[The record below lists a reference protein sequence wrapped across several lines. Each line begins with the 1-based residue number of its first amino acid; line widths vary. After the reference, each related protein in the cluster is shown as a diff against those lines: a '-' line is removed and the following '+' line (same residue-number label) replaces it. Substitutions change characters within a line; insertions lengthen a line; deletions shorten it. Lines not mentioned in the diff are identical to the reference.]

1 MFRRVPDSDICLILE
16 GTYPYVSGG
25 VSTWV
30 HQIISAFPE
39 WKFSIF
45 FLGAQQDI
53 KAEYKYKLPQ
63 NVTVV
68 EEVYLFQEDRFRV
81 SLGRPSGAAWTA
93 FYASLRRLF
102 LTPPSGNDQ
111 DFQILRGVL
120 DLISNH
126 PRMSFETFWSH
137 RESWE
142 VLREVYDRYADDESF
157 LDYFWACKF
166 LVQPLWRLAQ
176 GMAKLPAARVY
187 HTACTGY
194 AGIAAA
200 LAGAKTQRPVMLTE
214 HGIYLRERI
223 ADICRSLWIPDPP
236 VSLPSLDQPLS
247 SLRRLW
253 IGFFDVVGRMC
264 YSQSSEIVSLFE
276 RNAAAQRYFGAAA
289 EKITIIPNGI
299 QTEAFEVLNAAREAR
314 RSNLGNVGPV
324 VGFLGRVVSIKDVKT
339 LLRAAARVR
348 QTLPNVRFLIAGPQ
362 EEEPEYFA
370 ECQELATRLDLHDC
384 AYFLG
389 PKNRNEFLPE
399 LDLMI
404 LSSVSEGL
412 PFVVLESLAAGV
424 PVVATDVG
432 ACAEILLGAA
442 DEDPA
447 CGPAG
452 RIAEVGSADQLAAA
466 CVELLSDAALLD
478 QYSANGRR
486 RVQRFYHEDRV
497 LGDYRKMYQTM
508 MDHKLG
514 SGD

>member
-1 MFRRVPDSDICLILE
+1 MARRTPDSDICLILE

-30 HQIISAFPE
+30 HQIINAFPE
-39 WKFSIF
+39 WRFSIF
-45 FLGAQQDI
+45 FLGAQKDP
-53 KAEYKYKLPQ
+53 KATYKYELPT
-63 NVTVV
+63 NVTCV
-68 EEVYLFQEDRFRV
+68 EEVYLFQDDGFRV
-81 SLGRPSGAAWTA
+81 SFGRPGGAAWTA
-93 FYASLRRLF
+93 FYANLRRLF
-102 LTPPSGNDQ
+102 LTPPSGDEH
-111 DFQILRGVL
+111 DFQMLRGIL
-120 DLISNH
+120 DLISHN

-157 LDYFWACKF
+157 LDYFWTCKF

-176 GMAKLPAARVY
+176 GMAKLPSAKVY

-200 LAGAKTQRPVMLTE
+200 LAGAKTDRPVMLTE

-223 ADICRSLWIPDPP
+223 ADICRSRWIPDPP
-236 VSLPSLDQPLS
+236 ISLPGLDQPLS

-253 IGFFDVVGRMC
+253 IGFFDVIGRMC
-264 YSQSSEIVSLFE
+264 YSQSSDIVSLFE
-276 RNAAAQRYFGAAA
+276 RNAAAQRHFGAVA

-299 QTEAFEVLNAAREAR
+299 QTESFKGLNAARLER
-314 RSNLGNVGPV
+314 RAKSTNEKPV

-339 LLRAAARVR
+339 LLRTAARVR
-348 QTLPNVRFLIAGPQ
+348 QSLPGVQFLIAGPQ

-370 ECQELATRLDLHDC
+370 ECWDLTAQLSLNECVH
-384 AYFLG
+384 YLG
-389 PKNRNEFLPE
+389 PKNRNDFLPQ

-404 LSSVSEGL
+404 LTSVSEGL

-432 ACAEILLGAA
+432 ACAEILLGATG
-442 DEDPA
+442 EEPH

-452 RIAEVGSADQLAAA
+452 LIAEVGSADQLANA
-466 CVELLSDAALLD
+466 CLELLTNAPLLE
-478 QYSANGRR
+478 QFSANGRR
-486 RVQRFYHEDRV
+486 RVELFYHENRV
-497 LGDYRKMYQTM
+497 LGDYRKLYQAL
-508 MDHKLG
+508 MDQMG
-514 SGD
+514 SGDT